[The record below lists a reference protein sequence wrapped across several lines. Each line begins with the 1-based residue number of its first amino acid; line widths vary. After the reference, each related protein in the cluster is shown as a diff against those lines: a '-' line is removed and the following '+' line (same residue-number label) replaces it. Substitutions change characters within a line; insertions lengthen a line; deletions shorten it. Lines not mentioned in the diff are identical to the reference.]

1 MNNNVLEINKKASGK
16 YDLSDGTSKPVS
28 TCIDKDVELFRS
40 LLKTNEACTKAFTQT
55 ESSKEFFKAVPLITD
70 YLKEANKTAV
80 MEDMFYSTKLGFFY
94 EGVPSKLVFLLKK
107 SLFKYK
113 TPNAALA
120 AIYPMSIQNFLKK
133 GALPEGITI
142 KTIMEACLSRE
153 IELLS
158 SFKRKVIYD
167 NLCEIYVAN
176 TNRVL
181 VAPEEMMRELTSRSD
196 LEAVE
201 FVENIGVCV
210 RSKPLRTFGGK
221 IGIVTDEYD
230 LRGCI

>member
-16 YDLSDGTSKPVS
+16 YDLSDGTSKPIA
-28 TCIDKDVELFRS
+28 TCTDNDVELFRT
-40 LLKTNEACTKAFTQT
+40 LLKVNEACTKVFTQT
-55 ESSKEFFKAVPLITD
+55 ESSKEFFKAVPLIAD

-80 MEDMFYSTKLGFFY
+80 MEDMFYSTKLGFYY
-94 EGVPSKLVFLLKK
+94 EGIPSKLVFILKK

-120 AIYPMSIQNFLKK
+120 AIYPMSIQNFLKQ

-142 KTIMEACLSRE
+142 KTIMEACLSKQ

-158 SFKRKVIYD
+158 SFKRKVSYEG
-167 NLCEIYVAN
+167 LCEIYVAN

-181 VAPEEMMRELTSRSD
+181 VAPEEMMRELSSRND

-201 FVENIGVCV
+201 YIEGVGVCV
-210 RSKPLRTFGGK
+210 KNKLLRTFGGK
-221 IGIVTDEYD
+221 FGIVTDEYD
-230 LRGCI
+230 LRSCI